1 MIRWFFPRMLSL
13 PFAMANIVSCFGTYL
28 IAQSN
33 LNWSKRHPGYFNI
46 YCILPVHHT
55 TAVQKEDAPF
65 NLTEYLIQHR
75 ESAQQP
81 FCQVHLQSQVYQV
94 KANSRGRIS
103 PIGSKRHGRWIS
115 DQLGQAVFS
124 DANDTEA
131 WDQREESVLE
141 LLGNWSAQWTI
152 RDYCST
158 WRHSGEHGPVVPSA
172 HILLEHGDLMGASI
186 QSAFVTWLRNQGVFN
201 WLLLVW

>member
-1 MIRWFFPRMLSL
+1 
-13 PFAMANIVSCFGTYL
+13 MANIVSCSGTYL

-115 DQLGQAVFS
+115 DQFGQAVFS
-124 DANDTEA
+124 NTNDTEA
-131 WDQREESVLE
+131 
-141 LLGNWSAQWTI
+141 
-152 RDYCST
+152 
-158 WRHSGEHGPVVPSA
+158 
-172 HILLEHGDLMGASI
+172 
-186 QSAFVTWLRNQGVFN
+186 
-201 WLLLVW
+201 